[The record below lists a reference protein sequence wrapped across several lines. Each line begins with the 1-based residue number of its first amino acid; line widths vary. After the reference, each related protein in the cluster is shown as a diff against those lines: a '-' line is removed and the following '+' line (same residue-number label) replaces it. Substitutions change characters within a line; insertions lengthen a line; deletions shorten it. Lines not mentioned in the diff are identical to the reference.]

1 MEASASTPVPGK
13 ALAMVCGIAG
23 VALACLPYYAA
34 AVPPM
39 ADLPAHVLVARIV
52 ADYSDAALR
61 FSDYFT
67 VEWAASPTALFYL
80 VLVPL
85 QKVVGPFTDA
95 RLYLT
100 AWVVLTWLSATCLA
114 KALRQQEPWLAGLV
128 SLPLAF
134 CWYAYNGFLPF
145 LMSLP
150 LFAFSVAVWCTEWKP
165 LAKTLALSALLL
177 ALF

>member
-67 VEWAASPTALFYL
+67 VEKFSFDSVPTL
-80 VLVPL
+80 VVH
-85 QKVVGPFTDA
+85 
-95 RLYLT
+95 
-100 AWVVLTWLSATCLA
+100 S
-114 KALRQQEPWLAGLV
+114 LAGKDLH
-128 SLPLAF
+128 S
-134 CWYAYNGFLPF
+134 
-145 LMSLP
+145 S
-150 LFAFSVAVWCTEWKP
+150 S
-165 LAKTLALSALLL
+165 
-177 ALF
+177 